1 MISLENSNWSR
12 FVILLGLRG
21 SLKMIKKLHIVRC
34 NVFSTVD
41 MKEIVI
47 QPKWDTLKI
56 YNSRSV
62 KRLFDYLVDKVFVL

>member
-1 MISLENSNWSR
+1 MLRTNLQPKNHVRLMISLENSNWSR

-47 QPKWDTLKI
+47 QPK
-56 YNSRSV
+56 
-62 KRLFDYLVDKVFVL
+62 